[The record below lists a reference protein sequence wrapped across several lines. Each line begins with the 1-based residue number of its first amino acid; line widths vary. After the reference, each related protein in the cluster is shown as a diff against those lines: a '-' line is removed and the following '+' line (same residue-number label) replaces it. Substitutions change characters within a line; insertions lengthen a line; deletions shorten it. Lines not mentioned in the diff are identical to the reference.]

1 MQEPDFFW
9 VLPYFSFCAFCAF
22 LWLKLG
28 TTFARARREM
38 KLPSP
43 SQLSRE
49 LREDD
54 TPELRARRTLFSLSL
69 VGTVAAQIVALYQV
83 GIVKRL
89 PDLPFAPFNSNRVN
103 ASDYAYKRFQV
114 PDAFLM
120 LASYS
125 TTALLAGMGGKE
137 RYKTQ
142 KWLPILTFAKV
153 VLDVL
158 TAIELGREEWKDN
171 KALCA
176 YCQGATVVSLISLWV
191 AWPEAKRAWR
201 GE

>member
-1 MQEPDFFW
+1 
-9 VLPYFSFCAFCAF
+9 
-22 LWLKLG
+22 
-28 TTFARARREM
+28 M

-54 TPELRARRTLFSLSL
+54 SPELSARRTLVALSL
-69 VGTVAAQIVALYQV
+69 VGTVAAQVVSLYQV
-83 GIVKRL
+83 GLVKRL
-89 PDLPFAPFNSNRVN
+89 PDLPFRPFDTNKVD
-103 ASDYAYKRFQV
+103 ASDYAYRRFQV

-120 LASYS
+120 LCSYS
-125 TTALLAGMGGKE
+125 TTALLAAMGGKE

-153 VLDVL
+153 LVDVL
-158 TAIELGREEWKDN
+158 GAIELGREEWKDN
-171 KALCA
+171 KALCV
-176 YCQGATVVSLISLWV
+176 YCQCATLASLVSLWV

>member
-1 MQEPDFFW
+1 
-9 VLPYFSFCAFCAF
+9 
-22 LWLKLG
+22 
-28 TTFARARREM
+28 M

-54 TPELRARRTLFSLSL
+54 TPELRARRTLVTLSL
-69 VGTVAAQIVALYQV
+69 VGTLAAQIVSLYQI
-83 GIVKRL
+83 GIIKRL
-89 PDLPFAPFNSNRVN
+89 PDLPFPPFDSNKVN

-125 TTALLAGMGGKE
+125 TTALLAGMGGKD
-137 RYKTQ
+137 RFKTQ
-142 KWLPILTFAKV
+142 KWLPILTLGKV

-176 YCQGATVVSLISLWV
+176 YCQGATLASLVSLFV